1 MLNCHLDFL
10 FKLISQYQINE
21 LNKISEDDEQIKFEL
36 ILDKE
41 TIINLNSEFKFL
53 KPFRPGQQKFRNEL
67 IKRYR
72 GKCPISG
79 HQTDMSDA
87 CHILDY
93 CHITS
98 EKDKMDVYN
107 GILMSTLLHRA
118 FDSGYFTFDEETCCI
133 KILKPNN
140 IFEGNG
146 VVEGKYLFR
155 LDNSQ
160 TKKYLMER
168 NKRLLIK

>member
-1 MLNCHLDFL
+1 MQNCHLNFL
-10 FKLISQYQINE
+10 FKIISQYQINE
-21 LNKISEDDEQIKFEL
+21 LNKISEDDNHIKL
-36 ILDKE
+36 VLNLDKN
-41 TIINLNSEFKFL
+41 TIIDLNSDFKFL
-53 KPFRPGQQKFRNEL
+53 KTYRPGQQKFRIEL

-87 CHILDY
+87 CHIFDY
-93 CHITS
+93 HHIS
-98 EKDKMDVYN
+98 PEKDAMDVYN
-107 GILMSTLLHRA
+107 GILMSTVLHRA
-118 FDSGYFTFDEETCCI
+118 FDRGYFTFDEETCCI

-160 TKKYLMER
+160 TKKYLIER